1 MTNLLFRLIT
11 HNWSLKLAAFALA
24 MLLWTSVRV
33 EAPNRQTLPD
43 VPVRVELTD
52 PQWALVSAPLPASVE
67 VRFAGPSRELF
78 RMALDRP
85 AIVIPVDQ
93 VEAGDTAIIL
103 RPQWVRIGDRPGVT
117 VEDIQPSS
125 VRLRF
130 EGIERAALPVRPRL
144 TGQLPP
150 ELALAEPIVPDPL
163 SVQVIGAASQLEGL
177 DSIPLSA
184 VDLSTL
190 TVSGPVPVWVD
201 TTATRGL
208 QVAPGVLSLRVVLDA
223 ATEREV
229 PGVPILWPQGN
240 PPEGWIW
247 DGVAPVVRV
256 RGAQGLVS
264 ALDPDGLSLLPQLN
278 GMAELLDQE
287 EGSDSLEV
295 SLTIQGLPPLLQ
307 AEVAPVT
314 LTRAAPDGV

>member
-1 MTNLLFRLIT
+1 MASFLSRLLT

-78 RMALDRP
+78 RMAMDRP

-125 VRLRF
+125 VRLQF
-130 EGIERAALPVRPRL
+130 EGIERATLPVRARL
-144 TGQLPP
+144 TGELPP
-150 ELALAEPIVPDPL
+150 GLALAEPIVPDPL
-163 SVQVIGAASQLEGL
+163 SVQIIGAASQLEGL
-177 DSIPLSA
+177 DSVPLSA

-190 TVSGPVPVWVD
+190 TVSGPVPVQVD
-201 TTATRGL
+201 TTVTRGL

-223 ATEREV
+223 AVEREI
-229 PGVPILWPQGN
+229 PGVPILWPQGA
-240 PPEGWIW
+240 PPEGWVW
-247 DGVAPVVRV
+247 DGVPPVVRV
-256 RGAQGLVS
+256 RGAQGLIF
-264 ALDPDGLSLLPQLN
+264 ALDPDGLSLVPQLN
-278 GMAELLDQE
+278 GLPDGQE
-287 EGSDSLEV
+287 QEDPMESLEV
-295 SLTIQGLPPLLQ
+295 PLTIQGLPSLLR

-314 LTRAAPDGV
+314 LTRATPDGV

>member
-1 MTNLLFRLIT
+1 MATFLSRLIT
-11 HNWSLKLAAFALA
+11 HNWSLKLSAFALA

-43 VPVRVELTD
+43 VSVRVELTD
-52 PQWALVSAPLPASVE
+52 PQWALVSTPLPATVE

-103 RPQWVRIGDRPGVT
+103 RPQWVRFGDRPGVT

-130 EGIERAALPVRPRL
+130 EGIERVTLPVRPRL

-150 ELALAEPIVPDPL
+150 EVALAEPIVPDPP

-177 DSIPLSA
+177 DSVPLDA
-184 VDLSTL
+184 VDLTTL
-190 TVSGPVPVWVD
+190 TASGPVPVRVD

-223 ATEREV
+223 AVEREISD
-229 PGVPILWPQGN
+229 VPIVWPDGG
-240 PPEGWIW
+240 PPEGWVR
-247 DGVAPVVRV
+247 DGASQIVRV

-264 ALDPDGLSLLPQLN
+264 ALDPDGLTLVPQLD
-278 GMAELLDQE
+278 GLEEMLAE
-287 EGSDSLEV
+287 EGRETV
-295 SLTIQGLPPLLQ
+295 EIPFTVQGLPPLLQ
-307 AEVAPVT
+307 ADATPAT
-314 LTRAAPDGV
+314 LTRAAPEGI